1 MSDDGWY
8 GGESQEPVTGSDPYG
23 RGRRAAGVRQQY
35 PEQQASGYSEQQY
48 TQDPYPQ
55 GYASESGQ
63 GYYQDPNQP
72 GGSQDWHGSRSGY
85 SQAEYASPD
94 YPTSGYTQ
102 PDYTRREYSQPEY
115 SQPEY
120 SQPEYRQPDYSQPDY
135 SQSGSY
141 SQPGYAQPEQD
152 YNSSS
157 TYGRPSQAS
166 RPAAQQ
172 QTPTPQPYADPYA
185 ADPYASG
192 TYSSDPYASGPRTSG
207 SYGRQ
212 QQPQQPQQ
220 PRLGDPAQADYGSAR
235 RADGYSTGA
244 YATASG
250 ASGASRRRPAASSDE
265 YGTSEYGDRSSGE
278 YGDGS
283 SGEYGS
289 DEFLTRPRR
298 SGTPARDEQDSRAS
312 TRSEA
317 ARSEVPGR
325 SSRRAVPPARD
336 DDHDDDHFS
345 LMDDEDDADG
355 DGRRGGR
362 KLKQKKGRNC
372 LAVFVAFSVLA
383 GGLGYGGYS
392 AYKWYQSKYGAPPD
406 YTSATGSGASIDVT
420 IPTGA
425 GGTTIGGIL
434 FAAGIVKSQRAFTD
448 ACKSNTNCANI
459 ESGTYLLP
467 KGISA
472 AASIT
477 DLLDPKTK
485 DSKSQLITY
494 GGERAGQIFA
504 ALEQKTGWKDADLQN
519 IIATGN
525 IDLPTWDTAKP
536 GAKFP
541 YAHIEGFIASESY
554 NLPDFTNNP
563 TGLLKKMVDDQL
575 AVFSQ
580 ENLAVKA
587 QAAGESEYNMLI
599 IASLARAEAG
609 SNTSD
614 LNKIAGVVFNRL
626 KSTNFQHLGFDT
638 ATLYGMGNATTT
650 PNNKDATNPYNTSVF
665 GIKGLPPGPI
675 DNPDQTSIDAA
686 LNPITSTFLFFCAT
700 PDGVQYATTATQWQQ
715 LGGKYPGLCGN
726 R

>member
-48 TQDPYPQ
+48 TQEPYPQ
-55 GYASESGQ
+55 GYSSQSGQ
-63 GYYQDPNQP
+63 GYYQDPNQS
-72 GGSQDWHGSRSGY
+72 GGSQDWHGSRTSY

-94 YPTSGYTQ
+94 YSTSGYAQ
-102 PDYTRREYSQPEY
+102 PDYTSREYSQPD
-115 SQPEY
+115 
-120 SQPEYRQPDYSQPDY
+120 YRQPDYPQSGY
-135 SQSGSY
+135 SQSGGY
-141 SQPGYAQPEQD
+141 PQPGYAQPEQD

-157 TYGRPSQAS
+157 STYDRRGQGSHSAPQQQN
-166 RPAAQQ
+166 PAQQ
-172 QTPTPQPYADPYA
+172 AYSDPYAA

-192 TYSSDPYASGPRTSG
+192 TYSSDPYASGPRTTG

-212 QQPQQPQQ
+212 QAPQQPQQ
-220 PRLGDPAQADYGSAR
+220 PRPAGPGQSDYGSGR
-235 RADGYSTGA
+235 RGDGYSTGS
-244 YATASG
+244 YAAASG
-250 ASGASRRRPAASSDE
+250 PNGAGSRRRSAVPGDE
-265 YGTSEYGDRSSGE
+265 YGTSE

-289 DEFLTRPRR
+289 DDFLNRPRR
-298 SGTPARDEQDSRAS
+298 TGSTPARDDQDSRAGV
-312 TRSEA
+312 RSEA
-317 ARSEVPGR
+317 PGR
-325 SSRRAVPPARD
+325 SSRHGAPSTRD
-336 DDHDDDHFS
+336 DNHDDDHFS
-345 LMDDEDDADG
+345 LIDDEDDADG
-355 DGRRGGR
+355 DGKRGGR
-362 KLKQKKGRNC
+362 KLQQKKGRNC
-372 LAVFVAFSVLA
+372 LAVFIAFSVLA

-406 YTSATGSGASIDVT
+406 YTSSTGTGVSVDVT

-434 FAAGIVKSQRAFTD
+434 FNAGIVKSQRAFTD

-472 AASIT
+472 AAAIT

-494 GGERAGQIFA
+494 GGERAQQIFA
-504 ALEQKTGWKDADLQN
+504 ALEQKTGWKDADIQN

-554 NLPDFTNNP
+554 NLADFTNNP

-575 AVFSQ
+575 AMFNQ
-580 ENLAVKA
+580 ENLAAKA

-614 LNKIAGVVFNRL
+614 LNKISGVVFNRL
-626 KSTNFQHLGFDT
+626 KSPNFQHLGFDT
-638 ATLYGMGNATTT
+638 ATLYGMGNTTTT
-650 PNNKDATNPYNTSVF
+650 PNNRDTTNPYNTSVF

-675 DNPDQTSIDAA
+675 DNPDQPSIDAA
-686 LNPITSTFLFFCAT
+686 LNPISSTFLFFCAT
-700 PDGVQYATTATQWQQ
+700 PDGVQYATTAAQWQQ